1 MQLDHSTGVSDD
13 LLVAHGHLPDAVSGA
28 VHPNDVAAP
37 KCEASSQQAARH
49 PGWQLPIHDSAAG
62 TLHLSSDCS
71 SMEDE
76 LCQWLRVH
84 ARVSDRILRRTA
96 ERLNEADVFEVNDLS
111 VLRRTTAGLDSVLS
125 ATTALKIADALDAMT
140 LSGSAPDPSA
150 PPPLVAAAAAAALPQ
165 PPVPAAHDPPPVPSQ
180 PPSSGLGQADE
191 RARIGQPSPRT
202 ATASPTAPLPSAAP
216 DPPPVPT
223 QPPSSDHCQTDERVC
238 IDQLSPPAAAPAST
252 TVLTA
257 PLPSAA
263 HDPPPVPTQP
273 PSSGHG
279 QTDERACISQP
290 SESSAPS
297 NPPAGRR
304 NRRTRR
310 QRSQQSSPPAGLT
323 TAGTPWNV
331 FIDAFIA
338 DWGMFIHLN
347 PDLDDLL
354 AKAEQVSCI
363 PATIDGLASRLASPA
378 EVTGELE
385 LELKNLG
392 LPADKWVESVFQSAR
407 CGGYAFR
414 RALIAAL
421 KRDTAPEQRSTVT
434 AFVDSYCMAPV
445 GDGRYT
451 AGTRSFDAESR
462 YYYIMYLTALRCRV
476 CGAPSD
482 HDDDDD
488 DDGDDAWGRSVCG
501 DYDVTAADDTT
512 FEAFADFDD

>member
-1 MQLDHSTGVSDD
+1 MAGP
-13 LLVAHGHLPDAVSGA
+13 AAVGPASRLQQRESPQWHTCRRRECGTRNDQTSVGACEAELRMRLRYGLAPGKARPAEVGNGDPNLQERRALCLRRRSGA
-28 VHPNDVAAP
+28 SMSACPRHRCGAMGPWDVHVPLAGGYSRCGGPHSRVRAAY
-37 KCEASSQQAARH
+37 
-49 PGWQLPIHDSAAG
+49 
-62 TLHLSSDCS
+62 
-71 SMEDE
+71 
-76 LCQWLRVH
+76 
-84 ARVSDRILRRTA
+84 
-96 ERLNEADVFEVNDLS
+96 VNVYL
-111 VLRRTTAGLDSVLS
+111 
-125 ATTALKIADALDAMT
+125 
-140 LSGSAPDPSA
+140 
-150 PPPLVAAAAAAALPQ
+150 
-165 PPVPAAHDPPPVPSQ
+165 
-180 PPSSGLGQADE
+180 
-191 RARIGQPSPRT
+191 
-202 ATASPTAPLPSAAP
+202 
-216 DPPPVPT
+216 
-223 QPPSSDHCQTDERVC
+223 
-238 IDQLSPPAAAPAST
+238 
-252 TVLTA
+252 
-257 PLPSAA
+257 SAA

-512 FEAFADFDD
+512 FEAFADFDDYE